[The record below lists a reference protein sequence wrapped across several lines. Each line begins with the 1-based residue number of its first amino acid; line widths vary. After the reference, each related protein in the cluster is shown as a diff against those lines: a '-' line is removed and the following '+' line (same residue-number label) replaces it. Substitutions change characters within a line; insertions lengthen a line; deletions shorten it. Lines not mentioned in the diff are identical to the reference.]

1 MAHSDLIVIAFEQK
15 EDALL
20 ARKALE
26 IMRDRHMFGLEH
38 AAEITCD
45 ANGHAALHH
54 HWVPSVHPYGTRRHL
69 ALLLSRAMFDIDAAG
84 QRVRLAEAGLDEFF
98 LEEVMQALAPNS
110 SALMIYIPN
119 NSTADA
125 HTLLKILALF
135 QGTLHRTTISPEA
148 ESLLFSDAI

>member
-1 MAHSDLIVIAFEQK
+1 MAHSDLIIIAFEQK

-45 ANGHAALHH
+45 ETGRAALHH
-54 HWVPSVHPYGTRRHL
+54 HWVPAVHPHGTRRHL
-69 ALLLSRAMFDIDAAG
+69 ALMLSRAMFDIDSDG

-110 SALMIYIPN
+110 SALMIYVPN
-119 NSTADA
+119 NSSANT
-125 HTLLKILALF
+125 HTLLKTLALF

-148 ESLLFSDAI
+148 ERLLFSDAI